1 MDRWSRSCRSNL
13 QFRMF
18 QSHLTLLPPRWSHC
32 FHLDPMFRLS
42 LFLPLSESH
51 RLNRMFQM
59 TRQSRS
65 FCLPPEMEPLRMSL
79 RFRMSRCCR
88 LSRSLP
94 AWGSRRWFQPFRW
107 SLKFLIGQLPPP
119 LLSNLKFRTN
129 PQ

>member
-59 TRQSRS
+59 TR
-65 FCLPPEMEPLRMSL
+65 
-79 RFRMSRCCR
+79 CCR

-107 SLKFLIGQLPPP
+107 SLKFLIGQMPPP